1 MQLKPRMVLAMPAL
15 RVMQKETHIRFS
27 RSVALI
33 CAFAL
38 SGILAGT
45 ALAWSGDIAFADES
59 VVSESQT
66 ISASISALTSM
77 IVTDESS
84 SSSAAVQSSGADDI
98 STSADASTSSS
109 QAEGDASLTEEQVAE
124 IYPGLSFGSASSE
137 RTQQILQTQQALT
150 TQSSISVNWTRIW
163 GNSALDTMQKIS
175 QAGWQR
181 CHTVVVTT
189 MDGYWD
195 ALSAS
200 AVAGLYHCPI
210 LLTNSQTLSSQ
221 TESELSRLGC
231 SQVLIIGGD
240 TAVSSDVERSINN
253 MGVSTERLWGDTAT
267 LTAVDVANSRKGS
280 WGDTCVVA
288 TSDSYYDALSVAS
301 YAYYSYAPVFLT
313 ESGTHT
319 LSDETVKAIEDG
331 GFSKVVVV
339 GGSAAVYDSVIDDQL
354 SSLDCTR
361 LWGNNAYETSIEI
374 AEFCTEHGMTCEDI
388 GVASGDSYYDALA
401 GAALCGKNGS
411 VLVLVSDS
419 NHEAIR
425 DYIVPNDG
433 SIETGYVFGGSTAV
447 SDDTYSSL
455 SDYIDIGQL
464 AARYCLDAVGSTY
477 SQEKRWAEGYY
488 DCSSLAYRAYS
499 ETSDSSG
506 FDFSDCYSSDLTTAA
521 AEAQWIVSTGRTVS
535 VDDLRPG
542 DWIFYGGADNGRYLG
557 IYHVAIYLGDGKQ
570 VAAIGDDE
578 GIAEQNFSASNIS
591 LYGRPYGTL

>member
-1 MQLKPRMVLAMPAL
+1 MPAFL
-15 RVMQKETHIRFS
+15 AMQKETHIRFS
-27 RSVALI
+27 RSIALI

-38 SGILAGT
+38 SGILAG
-45 ALAWSGDIAFADES
+45 AGFAWSGGIAFADES
-59 VVSESQT
+59 VATESQSV
-66 ISASISALTSM
+66 SASTSTT
-77 IVTDESS
+77 VTEESS
-84 SSSAAVQSSGADDI
+84 SSPVAVQSDGA
-98 STSADASTSSS
+98 AVSSS

-124 IYPGLSFGSASSE
+124 IYPGLSSESTPSE

-150 TQSSISVNWTRIW
+150 TQSSISVDWTRIW
-163 GNSALDTMQKIS
+163 GDTALDTMQKIS
-175 QAGWQR
+175 QEGWTR
-181 CHTVVVTT
+181 CNTVVITT
-189 MDGYWD
+189 KDGYWD

-210 LLTNSQTLSSQ
+210 LLTDSQTLSSQ
-221 TESELSRLGC
+221 TESELSRLKC
-231 SQVLIIGGD
+231 SRALIIGGSSS
-240 TAVSSDVERSINN
+240 VSSDVESAIKS
-253 MGVSTERLWGDTAT
+253 MGVSTERLWGDNAT
-267 LTAVDVANSRKGS
+267 LTAVNVADSRKGS
-280 WGDTCVVA
+280 WGDTCIVA
-288 TSDSYYDALSVAS
+288 TSDSYYDALSIAP

-313 ESGTHT
+313 DSDAHT
-319 LSDETVKAIEDG
+319 LSDETVQAIEDG

-339 GGSAAVYDSVIDDQL
+339 GGNAAVYNSVIDDQL
-354 SSLDCTR
+354 SDLDCTR
-361 LWGNNAYETSIEI
+361 LWGDNAYETSIEI
-374 AEFCTEHGMTCEDI
+374 AEYCTEHGMTCDGI

-411 VLVLVSDS
+411 TLVLVSDS

-425 DYIVPNDG
+425 DYIVPNDD
-433 SIETGYVFGGSTAV
+433 SIETGYVFGGNAAV

-455 SDYIDIGQL
+455 SDYTDIGQL
-464 AARYCLDAVGSTY
+464 AAQYCLGAVGSTY

-521 AEAQWIVSTGRTVS
+521 AEGQWIVSTGRIVS

-557 IYHVAIYLGDGKQ
+557 IYHIAIYLGDGKQ